1 MILIAVLGLP
11 CQIGPM
17 FTGLVES
24 VGIVRSAAG
33 DSPRRLEI
41 ECNIPPAEVQL
52 GDSIAIDGCCLTVV
66 EIGQASFCFEA
77 ATETLKRTTIGKL
90 KVGTTVNLERALRMG
105 DRLGGHLVSGHIDG
119 VGTVRVVE
127 QRGSA
132 LYIGVELPE
141 EVARIT
147 VSQGS
152 ITYAGVSLTV
162 THMEGSVAFVGLIPH
177 TLEVT
182 TLADYKVGSPMN
194 VEGDI
199 IGRYV
204 EKLLG
209 QRQAPTESNLTLDYL
224 KEKGFA

>member
-1 MILIAVLGLP
+1 
-11 CQIGPM
+11 M

-24 VGIVRSAAG
+24 VGVVRAAAG
-33 DSPRRLEI
+33 DSPLRLQI
-41 ECNIPPAEVQL
+41 ECDIPPSEVEL
-52 GDSIAIDGCCLTVV
+52 GDSIAIDGCCLTVI
-66 EIGQASFCFEA
+66 EIGEKSFWFEA
-77 ATETLKRTTIGKL
+77 ATETLKRTTIGNL
-90 KVGTTVNLERALRMG
+90 KVGTPVNLERALRMG

-119 VGTVRVVE
+119 IGTVRIVE

-132 LYIGVELPE
+132 LYIGVELPD

-147 VSQGS
+147 VPQGS

-162 THMEGSVAFVGLIPH
+162 TDVEGSVAFVGLIPH

-182 TLADYKVGSPMN
+182 TLSDYKVGSAMN
-194 VEGDI
+194 VEADI

-209 QRQAPTESNLTLDYL
+209 QRQAPVGSNLTLDYL
-224 KEKGFA
+224 KDKGFA

>member
-1 MILIAVLGLP
+1 
-11 CQIGPM
+11 
-17 FTGLVES
+17 
-24 VGIVRSAAG
+24 
-33 DSPRRLEI
+33 
-41 ECNIPPAEVQL
+41 
-52 GDSIAIDGCCLTVV
+52 
-66 EIGQASFCFEA
+66 
-77 ATETLKRTTIGKL
+77 
-90 KVGTTVNLERALRMG
+90 MG

-132 LYIGVELPE
+132 LYVGIEL
-141 EVARIT
+141 ARIT

-182 TLADYKVGSPMN
+182 TLDDYNVGSPIN

-209 QRQAPTESNLTLDYL
+209 QRQAPTESNLTLEYL

>member
-1 MILIAVLGLP
+1 
-11 CQIGPM
+11 M

-24 VGIVRSAAG
+24 IGIVRSVSG
-33 DSPRRLEI
+33 RSPLRLEI
-41 ECNIPPAEVQL
+41 ECDISPEEVQL

-66 EIGQASFCFEA
+66 EITTDSFWFEA
-77 ATETLKRTTIGKL
+77 ATETLKRTTIGEL
-90 KVGTTVNLERALRMG
+90 QVGMPVNLERALRMG

-119 VGTVRVVE
+119 IGRVRVVE
-127 QRGSA
+127 KRGSA
-132 LYIGVELPE
+132 VYVGVELPE

-147 VSQGS
+147 VAQGS

-182 TLADYKVGSPMN
+182 TLDRYKVGGAIN

-209 QRQAPTESNLTLDYL
+209 QRQGGTTKSELTIDYL
-224 KEKGFA
+224 KDKGFT